1 MFWTRNMPLIDRS
14 TLGNHLDMFDRFFS
28 GSDRNSGTSF
38 PPFNIWSDE
47 DGAVVTSE
55 LPGVKLESVEITVSG
70 KSVTVKGSRIEEE
83 PGENVRSVRRERAT
97 GEFERNF
104 KLNFQVDSGKV
115 AAKLANGVLEIHLP
129 RAENDKPHKI
139 AVSAG

>member
-1 MFWTRNMPLIDRS
+1 
-14 TLGNHLDMFDRFFS
+14 MFDRFFS
-28 GSDRNSGTSF
+28 TGERSGNTSF

-55 LPGVKLESVEITVSG
+55 LPGVKLENIEITVSG
-70 KSVTVKGSRIEEE
+70 KNVTIKGSRIEEE
-83 PGENVRSVRRERAT
+83 TAENVRSVRRERAV
-97 GEFERNF
+97 GEFERSF
-104 KLNFQVDSGKV
+104 KLGFQVDSGKV

-139 AVSAG
+139 SVSAG